1 MDQTER
7 GYTMDPSDHY
17 ADPFGEAL
25 SYSSQRAAQLISLA
39 VAAAQ
44 VAAHR
49 KALSEARKA
58 ARDEQARRAL
68 QEEQRAIHEQARAG
82 WGPAHDPRWLAQAGL
97 LQAARAWGAAAAYA
111 DADPVAASAMRKSE
125 ERLRT
130 LHPYAMER
138 YDRLCAEGASPVDA
152 MREAAPLFTREP
164 HVRPGQPGT
173 RLRLGAAT
181 ADPDADPV
189 AGVMDGSL
197 RSPALDPDPDREAE
211 HRGQQIVWRL
221 QARARAE
228 RGSELDP
235 AELATVLEATTT
247 LPGEVIARLAH
258 ARSEEAVAAGAERAR
273 ATDLDRAAGT
283 AAGHLGSERAEDLR
297 AARRESRIADTAGA
311 HASADRSAAQLAA
324 ESFPCTAADGI
335 RAAANG
341 SLQQVARP
349 PVPHAAAQ
357 SVRRPGL
364 SA

>member
-1 MDQTER
+1 
-7 GYTMDPSDHY
+7 MDPSDHY

-58 ARDEQARRAL
+58 ARDEQAHRTL
-68 QEEQRAIHEQARAG
+68 LEEERAISAHARAG
-82 WGPAHDPRWLAQAGL
+82 WASAHDPQWLAQSDL
-97 LQAARAWGAAAAYA
+97 LQAARAWSTAAAYA

-130 LHPYAMER
+130 MHPYAMAR
-138 YDRLCAEGASPVDA
+138 YDRLRAEGASPLDA
-152 MREAAPLFTREP
+152 MREAAPLFNREP
-164 HVRPGQPGT
+164 YARPGRPGT
-173 RLRLGAAT
+173 QLQLGTVT
-181 ADPDADPV
+181 ADPDASPV
-189 AGVMDGSL
+189 VGATDGRVHPPTSGQ
-197 RSPALDPDPDREAE
+197 DPDREAE

-235 AELATVLEATTT
+235 AELATTLEATTT
-247 LPGEVIARLAH
+247 LPAEVIARLAR
-258 ARSEEAVAAGAERAR
+258 ARSEEQVAAGAERAR
-273 ATDLDRAAGT
+273 AADLDRATGM
-283 AAGHLGSERAEDLR
+283 AADSFGSERTEDLR
-297 AARRESRIADTAGA
+297 AARRESRVADTSSA

-341 SLQQVARP
+341 SLQRSTRP
-349 PVPHAAAQ
+349 PDPAATVHN
-357 SVRRPGL
+357 VRGPGL

>member
-1 MDQTER
+1 
-7 GYTMDPSDHY
+7 MDPSDHY
-17 ADPFGEAL
+17 AEPFGEAL

-58 ARDEQARRAL
+58 ARDEHARRAL
-68 QEEQRAIHEQARAG
+68 REDERAIYEQARAG
-82 WGPAHDPRWLAQAGL
+82 WAPAHDPRWLAQADL

-130 LHPYAMER
+130 LHPYAMAR
-138 YDRLCAEGASPVDA
+138 YDRLRSEGASPLDA

-164 HVRPGQPGT
+164 HARPGQPGT
-173 RLRLGAAT
+173 QLRLGAAT
-181 ADPDADPV
+181 AGPDADLV
-189 AGVMDGSL
+189 AGVTDSSL
-197 RSPALDPDPDREAE
+197 RPPAPDQDPDRRETE

-221 QARARAE
+221 QARAYAE
-228 RGSELDP
+228 RGSVLDP
-235 AELATVLEATTT
+235 AELATALEATTN
-247 LPGEVIARLAH
+247 LPAEVIARLAR
-258 ARSEEAVAAGAERAR
+258 ARSEEQVAAGAERAR
-273 ATDLDRAAGT
+273 AADLDRAAGT
-283 AAGHLGSERAEDLR
+283 AADHSGSERAEDLR

-335 RAAANG
+335 RAAADG
-341 SLQQVARP
+341 SLQQPTRP
-349 PVPHAAAQ
+349 PVPAAVAQ
-357 SVRRPGL
+357 SARRPGL